1 MNDINAVILW
11 LAAAIILGIVEAA
24 TVSLTSIW
32 FAIGAVAA
40 MIPAYFGTPLWV
52 QILVFVLVS
61 LICFACTRT
70 FYKDVIKVKKQ
81 PTNADSLIGTDG
93 IVTEDICNIEGKG
106 KVYILG
112 LTWSARSVD
121 GEKILKDTIVKVERI
136 EGATLLVKKNSEE
149 K

>member
-1 MNDINAVILW
+1 MNDINAVIIWFAVALVF
-11 LAAAIILGIVEAA
+11 GIVEAA

-112 LTWSARSVD
+112 LTWSARSD
-121 GEKILKDTIVKVERI
+121 NGEMITKDTVVKVERI
-136 EGATLLVKKNSEE
+136 EGVTLIVKNSSED
-149 K
+149 

>member
-11 LAAAIILGIVEAA
+11 LAAAIILGIIEAA

>member
-121 GEKILKDTIVKVERI
+121 GEKISKDTIVKVERI

>member
-11 LAAAIILGIVEAA
+11 LAAAIILGIIEAA

-121 GEKILKDTIVKVERI
+121 GKKISKDMIVKVERI